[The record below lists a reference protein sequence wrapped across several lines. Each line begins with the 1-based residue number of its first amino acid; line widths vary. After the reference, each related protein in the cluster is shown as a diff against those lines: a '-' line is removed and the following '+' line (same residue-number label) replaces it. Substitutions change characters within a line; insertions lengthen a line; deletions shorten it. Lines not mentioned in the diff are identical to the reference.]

1 MTFAEILTECYSL
14 LRLPAAPPA
23 ATIAR
28 IKASVNRTHRKLLST
43 PGISRLRDDVM
54 PITAFAG
61 IARSGLPPVVSRIR
75 GITDRLN
82 NVPLLEIALADIR
95 VMNASQTFASGYPT
109 HFAVVG
115 YRPVQLQPTVATGL
129 WAVSSSATDTAGPAV
144 FVQTFTTGG
153 YSLSD
158 TEPLTGLTRVAIGTG
173 TPRVDHI
180 EVTRFYLSAACV
192 GDISLWTAASG
203 GTELARIEV
212 GKTSQHYLTVEWF
225 PVQSGDS
232 TEYVDYTRNI
242 PDLVQ
247 NFDEPLLPIDFHSL
261 LGLGA
266 RIREYEL
273 LDDDRLAGAMRDY
286 REEVAALTSYVLN
299 DGDQIASLRSRT
311 GVRRSAFGSNY
322 PATGGGGGSG
332 WAQ

>member
-1 MTFAEILTECYSL
+1 MTFQEILTECYQL
-14 LRLPAAPPA
+14 LRLPTSPPT
-23 ATIAR
+23 ATVNR
-28 IKASVNRTHRKLLST
+28 IKAEINVVHRKLLRS
-43 PGISRLRDDVM
+43 PGISRLRDDVLAV
-54 PITAFAG
+54 TAFAG
-61 IARSGLPPVVSRIR
+61 VARSGLPPVVSRIR

-82 NVPLLEIALADIR
+82 NRPLEELALADLR
-95 VMNASQTFASGYPT
+95 VINASQAFTAGYPT
-109 HFAVVG
+109 NFAVVG
-115 YRPVQLQPTVATGL
+115 YRPVQLQPTSATGL

-144 FVQTFTTGG
+144 FIQTHTTGG
-153 YSLSD
+153 YLCTD
-158 TEPLTGLTRVAIGTG
+158 TEPLTGTSRVAIGTG

-180 EVTRFYLSAACV
+180 EVTRFYLSAACA
-192 GDISLWTAASG
+192 GDISLWTASSG

-225 PVQSGDS
+225 PVQTGDA

-247 NFDEPLLPIDFHSL
+247 NFDEPLLPVDFHSL

-273 LDDDRLAGAMRDY
+273 LDDDRLAGARVDY
-286 REEVAALTSYVLN
+286 KVEEAALKSYILN
-299 DGDQIASLRSRT
+299 DGDAIASLRSRT
-311 GVRRSAFGSNY
+311 GVRPSPFGSNY